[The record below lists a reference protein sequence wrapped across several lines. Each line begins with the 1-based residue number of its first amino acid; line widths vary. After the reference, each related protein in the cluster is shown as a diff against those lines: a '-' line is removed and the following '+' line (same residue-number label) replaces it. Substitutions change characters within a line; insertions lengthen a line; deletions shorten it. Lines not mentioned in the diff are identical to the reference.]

1 MNSRVLFDVR
11 QQRLFIIGCLVCLAL
26 SWRSFL
32 VFEGTEF
39 GGGTLARNN
48 AFGAWLFL
56 AAVVLVLRYQLLASV
71 TSLIACVYSLPL
83 YLYLLFPLLIW
94 SLKYVVAPERFKAAL
109 IASIFVGRHARGA
122 GLVQPGKL
130 TLLLH
135 LIADLTRWRR
145 VCWFCHSRSPF
156 ASRPLVILALL
167 LPAGAAFLATFRYKR
182 MAGAAPLYG
191 RRSTLWSALDAG
203 PSPAACR
210 EHTKDRCVALFRACF
225 RRSLSLPHTNF
236 GRRQLTSL

>member
-83 YLYLLFPLLIW
+83 YLYLLFPLL
-94 SLKYVVAPERFKAAL
+94 F
-109 IASIFVGRHARGA
+109 
-122 GLVQPGKL
+122 
-130 TLLLH
+130 
-135 LIADLTRWRR
+135 
-145 VCWFCHSRSPF
+145 
-156 ASRPLVILALL
+156 
-167 LPAGAAFLATFRYKR
+167 
-182 MAGAAPLYG
+182 
-191 RRSTLWSALDAG
+191 
-203 PSPAACR
+203 R
-210 EHTKDRCVALFRACF
+210 EHWPVGNWKVQALSGEAFVWNPWWAVGTVATVVVVSISCVTNIRNLFARA
-225 RRSLSLPHTNF
+225 T
-236 GRRQLTSL
+236 TD